1 MPDGRI
7 IGGGLVVVGVC
18 LALGAFIERDTDDT
32 STIDQKISQVELQT
46 GSGDVRIETGDVPT
60 TKVEEHREFLLFNTG
75 KAHRVEDG
83 GKLVLDSDCGWRCE
97 ATWIVTVP
105 KGTKVTGKSASGNVV
120 LDGVGDVDVRAASG
134 DVTVTDATGS
144 VRVDVASGNTTVD
157 GAVGGIDLTA
167 KSGDI
172 TATGLSGGGEIK
184 ADAASGDI
192 ELTLQEPASVTADA
206 ASGDVVV
213 HVPSGANATYK
224 VDTETKS
231 GEATVRI
238 PTDPAGTN
246 VLTLRTKSG
255 DVEVTGAD

>member
-1 MPDGRI
+1 MADGRI
-7 IGGGLVVVGVC
+7 IGGGLVVLG
-18 LALGAFIERDTDDT
+18 LALAAGAFAERETDDT
-32 STIDQKISQVELQT
+32 TTIDQAITQVELQT
-46 GSGDVRIETGDVPT
+46 GSGDVRIETGDVPS

-97 ATWIVTVP
+97 ATWVVTVP
-105 KGTKVTGKSASGNVV
+105 MGTKVTGKSASGNIE
-120 LDGVGDVDVRAASG
+120 LRGVGAVDVRAASG
-134 DVTVTDATGS
+134 DVTVNDATGS
-144 VRVDVASGNTTVD
+144 VRVDVASGNTTVK
-157 GAVGGIDLTA
+157 GAVGGVDLTA

-172 TATGLSGGGEIK
+172 TATDLSGGGEVK

-192 ELTLQEPASVTADA
+192 ELTLKDPTSVTADA
-206 ASGDVVV
+206 ASGDVIV
-213 HVPSGANATYK
+213 HVPATAGTKYK

-238 PTDPAGTN
+238 PTDPAATT